1 MSRLAAGLGTIA
13 IAASGFG
20 KIKMLLMVLPIVGL
34 ITGTVYNKI
43 KADRVEKQLILTQVQ
58 LASTKEMLKV
68 VREREVKLTE
78 IVARRTQRKDE
89 WKEEALKQK
98 NRLLEIQKT
107 PEYKAWAD
115 SPYLGE

>member
-1 MSRLAAGLGTIA
+1 MSRLAAGFGTIA
-13 IAASGFG
+13 TAASGFG
-20 KIKMLLMVLPIVGL
+20 IIKMLVIALPIVGL

-43 KADRVEKQLILTQVQ
+43 KADRVEKQLIVTQVE
-58 LASTKEMLKV
+58 LASTRERLKV
-68 VREREVKLTE
+68 TLEREAKLAE
-78 IVARRTQRKDE
+78 IVDQRTKRKDE